1 MLLTTVEKMLN
12 LYGHSFTA
20 CYRSKTFSIWS
31 GCKKEIHSTGNKETR
46 KPQKPCQWGTDQVTE
61 TETGPQ
67 DFNLSQSFCFFKARK
82 LPLPAETE
90 TGGECRVLWYVSE
103 AQKLGIS
110 CRISRI
116 QKLGR
121 NTQISDGNPEIF
133 VADGKFLLPAPP
145 YVLPGYYKATTR
157 LPQVTGRLPQATGQL
172 PEATKS

>member
-1 MLLTTVEKMLN
+1 MATVLQRATEARRFLSGLAVIEETSLHRKQGNAETT
-12 LYGHSFTA
+12 
-20 CYRSKTFSIWS
+20 
-31 GCKKEIHSTGNKETR
+31 ETLCR
-46 KPQKPCQWGTDQVTE
+46 GTDQVTE

-67 DFNLSQSFCFFKARK
+67 DFILSQSFCFFKARK

-90 TGGECRVLWYVSE
+90 TGGECRVFWYVSE

-121 NTQISDGNPEIF
+121 NTQISDRNPEIF

-145 YVLPGYYKATTR
+145 YANHD
-157 LPQVTGRLPQATGQL
+157 
-172 PEATKS
+172 